1 MPTALDLKQERARKV
16 GEARKLIDAAEN
28 ENREMSGEESQ
39 QYKELDGEIESLG
52 NRIQEIERQEQRER
66 ELADV
71 DPPADPGKSGRET
84 DGGPSKGD
92 EDLAGRFRQLARG
105 EVGAVDVAFST
116 RDLTKGVDT
125 AGGHTVPETFVA
137 SLYESMQEMS
147 AIRETRVRTITT
159 ASGEQMQF
167 PKKTGRGSA
176 GLVSEGGVIPESD
189 PQFGQVTLGAYKYG
203 QMIQLSYELLD
214 DTAVDLLDV
223 IARDSGEALGEA
235 TGEHFVTGDGN
246 GKPTGVVPAS
256 TVGVTAAALDD
267 ITTDELLAL
276 YHSVIRPYR
285 RRGEWMMEDST
296 VELIRKKKDG
306 DGQYIWQP
314 GMQAGEPDRLWG
326 RPVVVDHNMPV
337 AATGNKS
344 VLFGDFSGYLIRDV
358 AQMRFERSRE
368 FAFDTDLVSFRS
380 LMRTDGEMLD
390 TSGAIKAIQ
399 QS

>member
-1 MPTALDLKQERARKV
+1 MPTALDLKRDRAQKV
-16 GEARKLIDAAEN
+16 GEAREVLETAEG
-28 ENREMSGEESQ
+28 ENRDLTSEEQ
-39 QYKELDGEIESLG
+39 QKYDRLDSEITALG
-52 NRIQEIERQEQRER
+52 NRIDRQETQEQRDR
-66 ELADV
+66 DLAAV
-71 DPPADPGKSGRET
+71 DPPDGPGQPEGGSREDVDGLAD
-84 DGGPSKGD
+84 
-92 EDLAGRFRQLARG
+92 RFRQLARG
-105 EVGAVDVAFST
+105 ETNAVDVAFSQ
-116 RDLTKGVDT
+116 RDLTTGVDT
-125 AGGHTVPETFVA
+125 AGGHTVPTSFVA
-137 SLYESMQEMS
+137 DLYESMQEMS

-159 ASGEQMQF
+159 SSGEQMQF

-189 PQFGQVTLGAYKYG
+189 PSFGQITVGAYKYG
-203 QMIQLSYELLD
+203 QMMQLSYELLD
-214 DTAVDLLDV
+214 DTAVNLLDV
-223 IARDSGEALGEA
+223 IARDAGEALGEA
-235 TGEHFVTGDGN
+235 TGEHFVTGDGTS
-246 GKPTGVVPAS
+246 KPTGVLTAS

-267 ITTDELLAL
+267 ITTDELLSL
-276 YHSVIRPYR
+276 LHSVIRPYR

-296 VELIRKKKDG
+296 VELIRKKKDS

-314 GMQAGEPDRLWG
+314 GLQAGEPDRLWA

-344 VLFGDFSGYLIRDV
+344 VLFGDFSAYLIRDV

-380 LMRTDGEMLD
+380 LMRTDGQMLD